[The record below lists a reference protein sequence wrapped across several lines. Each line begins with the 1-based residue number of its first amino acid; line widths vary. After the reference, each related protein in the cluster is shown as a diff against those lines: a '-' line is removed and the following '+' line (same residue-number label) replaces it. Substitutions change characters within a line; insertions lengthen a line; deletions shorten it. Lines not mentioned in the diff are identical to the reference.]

1 MTASCLGWP
10 TLVFVFGLIL
20 TIALVVRKVKGA
32 ILIGIVISTVLA
44 VILEFTLHI
53 GPSFDGK
60 TSTRSGW
67 SLVAPT
73 FTEWARPGS
82 VPDRQGQP
90 VRRF

>member
-1 MTASCLGWP
+1 M
-10 TLVFVFGLIL
+10 FVFGLIL

-32 ILIGIVISTVLA
+32 ILIGIVASTILS

-60 TSTRSGW
+60 NVNPQGW

-73 FTEWARPGS
+73 FTEWSAARTCP
-82 VPDRQGQP
+82 
-90 VRRF
+90 